1 MKSYH
6 YILCSLFLSFSA
18 SQVNAQESWWE
29 KTLNIFSS
37 QEATTTEEP
46 AANEEPVMASKASGS
61 LDLNAA
67 FKEALQIGAESVVGQ
82 LGATDGFNADSAI
95 HIPLPEQLQ
104 TVKEMLA
111 KVGMAS
117 LADDLELKL
126 NRAAEAATPQAKEL
140 FLESIKAMTFDDIK
154 TIYEGSD
161 DSATQYFKTKMSQP
175 LSEKMSPIV
184 QQSLSQVGAVQAY
197 DKLMANYADLPF
209 VPDVKANLTDY
220 VVEKGISGIFYYLAK
235 EEAAIRQDPL
245 KQTTT
250 LLQQVFGQK

>member
-6 YILCSLFLSFSA
+6 YILCSLFLCFSA
-18 SQVNAQESWWE
+18 SQVNAQESWW
-29 KTLNIFSS
+29 KKALNIFSS
-37 QEATTTEEP
+37 QQATTTEEP
-46 AANEEPVMASKASGS
+46 AETEEPVMTSKASSS

-67 FKEALQIGAESVVGQ
+67 FKEALQIGAESVVSQ

-95 HIPLPEQLQ
+95 HIPLPEQLK
-104 TVKEMLA
+104 TVKDMLA
-111 KVGMAS
+111 KVGMTS
-117 LADDLELKL
+117 LVDDLELKL
-126 NRAAEAATPQAKEL
+126 NRAAEAATPQAKVL
-140 FLESIKAMTFDDIK
+140 FLESIKTMTFADVQA
-154 TIYEGSD
+154 IYKGPD

-175 LSEKMSPIV
+175 LSEKMRPIV

-197 DKLMANYADLPF
+197 DKVMGQYADLPL
-209 VPDVKANLTDY
+209 VPDVKANLTEH

-250 LLQQVFGQK
+250 LLQQVFGQ